1 MLKHFGRQIWKQS
14 RDISVLNYPKHL
26 IYEIYTNQGY
36 FYVSHNKETDK
47 FEILEDK
54 KKVEES
60 VRNSDRTLFMPTLE

>member
-47 FEILEDK
+47 FEILQDK